1 MNSPTVRAA
10 PATILGADRIV
21 LGVHYLS
28 DVIAGLCFGM
38 AVTVA
43 VWVLLVPDASR
54 IPHELAV
61 LTGTG
66 RKRVAVILN
75 PAKIGDVHDFKARV
89 LAVAAREGWK
99 QPLWFETTVEDP
111 GPGQA
116 QAALEEGV
124 DLIVAA
130 GGDGTVRAVCEEAAR
145 TGVAVGIL
153 PHGTG
158 NLLARNLGLPLNIRD
173 ALDVAFG
180 GQDKA
185 IDLATFRAN
194 TVLDDP
200 AGEAVPDRRQRMRSR
215 PAPTPASW

>member
-1 MNSPTVRAA
+1 M
-10 PATILGADRIV
+10 
-21 LGVHYLS
+21 HYLS
-28 DVIAGLCFGM
+28 DVVAGLCLGM
-38 AVTVA
+38 AVTIA
-43 VWVLLVPDASR
+43 AWVILVPDASR

-75 PAKIGDVHDFKARV
+75 PAKIGDVDDFKARV
-89 LAVAAREGWK
+89 LAVAAREGWR
-99 QPLWFETTVEDP
+99 QPVWYETTLEDP

-180 GQDKA
+180 GQDKPSTSRPSA
-185 IDLATFRAN
+185 PTPCSTTPRA
-194 TVLDDP
+194 
-200 AGEAVPDRRQRMRSR
+200 RRSPLMPTPTRTRSR
-215 PAPTPASW
+215 TRRGAPTPASWSWPASAWTRRS